1 MIAKE
6 QNEALLTVGNAALKN
21 AEWVNYANYCLDREK
36 GLRKQA
42 FQQLDHF
49 LKLAARWTIE
59 QQRDFVQF
67 LFPFM
72 ETVQDA
78 DYGPFPQL
86 LSEQL
91 VKPILEKWC
100 ETEQKDGR
108 PFRWY
113 GTYYRSQ
120 EYLLKALEID
130 PADDTAREVIL
141 KRWTDSM
148 NYSLH
153 HLPEYY
159 IGDPSEDIEFAEKI
173 KLQISQL
180 ATVSQQQY
188 WINILETDMELV
200 RNYMDWQVSGHKNFE
215 KWGEEN
221 NRKTGYGTVQ
231 TYYYEK

>member
-1 MIAKE
+1 MIAQE
-6 QNEALLTVGNAALKN
+6 QNEALLIVGNAALKN
-21 AEWVNYANYCLDREK
+21 AGWVNYANYCFDREK

-49 LKLAARWTIE
+49 LKLTDGWTIE
-59 QQRDFVQF
+59 QQREFVQF

-86 LSEQL
+86 LSERL
-91 VKPILEKWC
+91 VRPVLEKWC
-100 ETEQKDGR
+100 ETEQKDAR

-120 EYLLKALEID
+120 EYLFKALEID
-130 PADDTAREVIL
+130 PADDMAREIIL
-141 KRWTDSM
+141 KRWTDNI

-159 IGDPSEDIEFAEKI
+159 IGDPSEDLKLAEKI
-173 KLQISQL
+173 ELQISEL
-180 ATVSQQQY
+180 AAFSRQQY
-188 WINILETDMELV
+188 WINILESDMELV
-200 RNYMDWQVSGHKNFE
+200 RNYMDWQASAHNNFE
-215 KWGEEN
+215 KWGQEN
-221 NRKTGYGTVQ
+221 NRKTGYGTTP